1 MQSHDYASI
10 ARARV
15 ARFAFTV
22 VAGVAAIFLVPT
34 WVSFTFA
41 QSSATF
47 VDCERHADGTCRS
60 NGAMTESDFRSHP
73 GGLPR
78 NTVLERRA
86 SLTARVREFGGNI
99 DTGN

>member
-1 MQSHDYASI
+1 MAVNEDKKKHESPPCAQAGRR
-10 ARARV
+10 RAMLPAMLDRL
-15 ARFAFTV
+15 A
-22 VAGVAAIFLVPT
+22 
-34 WVSFTFA
+34 
-41 QSSATF
+41 
-47 VDCERHADGTCRS
+47 
-60 NGAMTESDFRSHP
+60 GAMTESDFRSHP